1 MTIEVLMIQL
11 DASGEGQKRP
21 SAPRQPSSI
30 STSKEARPHRPHP
43 YGNRGTSA
51 GDSAGRR
58 SVRSGDFAAASIN
71 RGGRGGFSNT
81 LPREGREP
89 PRDTP
94 RDATPEEFTYSYQMF
109 HVGTL
114 ISATPRVDD
123 SGSILLDFKAEQ
135 SRLADT
141 HAAKATSPARPGLS
155 VSAPSRLIAKP
166 RCG

>member
-1 MTIEVLMIQL
+1 MTPQAKGKSAPVRSASTIVDL
-11 DASGEGQKRP
+11 DKQGSSTAP
-21 SAPRQPSSI
+21 SASVWQPWNVSRRQC
-30 STSKEARPHRPHP
+30 R
-43 YGNRGTSA
+43 SA
-51 GDSAGRR
+51 GDAG
-58 SVRSGDFAAASIN
+58 GDFAASIN

-94 RDATPEEFTYSYQMF
+94 RDTYEEGNFTYSYQMF
-109 HVGTL
+109 NVGTL

-141 HAAKATSPARPGLS
+141 TREGDIAGEAGLN